1 VKTGLK
7 IRYVLLLIYL
17 ATALLAIA
25 ATPKYEEAGMYA
37 FEDPEDV
44 SNSILY
50 FAMILGFTAFLLVVS
65 KLWADFLQK
74 LMYLLVLI
82 SIYYVLIPFFGFA
95 SLLFAVALVVLLIK
109 KPNWIVINISAFLLA
124 AGITSIFG
132 MSLEPLPV
140 IVLLVILAVY
150 DAISVYK
157 TGHMVSL
164 ADSITKMKLPM
175 LFIIPASKD
184 FNISDFEGGK
194 GKAVFM
200 GVGDA
205 VVPNIL
211 VVSAQIYT
219 NSPCIGTIKASALLT
234 LIGGILG
241 FIALIAVM
249 ERKEGAHPG
258 LPFLNAGAIAGY
270 FLSLLLF

>member
-1 VKTGLK
+1 MN
-7 IRYVLLLIYL
+7 IRYVLLLIYV

-25 ATPKYEEAGMYA
+25 AIPRYEEAGMYA

-50 FAMILGFTAFLLVVS
+50 FAIILGFTAFLLVVS
-65 KLWADFLQK
+65 KVWADLLQK

-82 SIYYVLIPFFGFA
+82 SIYYVLIPFFGFV
-95 SLLFAVALVVLLIK
+95 SILLAIALVVLLIK
-109 KPNWIVINISAFLLA
+109 KPNWVVINISAFLLA

-164 ADSITKMKLPM
+164 ADSITKMRLPM
-175 LFIIPASKD
+175 LFIIPFSKD
-184 FNISDFEGGK
+184 FRLTDMEGAR

-205 VVPNIL
+205 VIPNIL

-219 NSPCIGTIKASALLT
+219 NSPYIGMMKASALLT
-234 LIGGILG
+234 FLGGICGL
-241 FIALIAVM
+241 IALIALM

-270 FLSLLLF
+270 FLSLLFF